1 MTFAELLDY
10 LGARFDVLDG
20 DAAQTVDKALA
31 GTHREPLAGQIIAD
45 MFRKSGLADVNGEI
59 MRAAAITALGPIRL
73 AFMKDDAP
81 VEGFRLVERI
91 VHAIDGAFNEE
102 ALRLKASKL
111 G

>member
-1 MTFAELLDY
+1 MTFADLLDY
-10 LGARFDVLDG
+10 LGTRFDVLDG

-45 MFRKSGLADVNGEI
+45 MFRKSGLTDVNGEI
-59 MRAAAITALGPIRL
+59 ARAAAITALGPIRL
-73 AFMKDDAP
+73 TFMKDDAP

-102 ALRLKASKL
+102 ALRLKASKQR
-111 G
+111 